1 MSGELIVAI
10 FQELAL
16 INPGISVDELAFFP
30 VPSHPSATASL
41 VSLTG

>member
-1 MSGELIVAI
+1 MSGELVVTK
-10 FQELAL
+10 FQQLAL
-16 INPGISVDELAFFP
+16 IKPGISVDELVFFP

>member
-1 MSGELIVAI
+1 MFGEFVVTV

-16 INPGISVDELAFFP
+16 IKPGISVDELVFFP
-30 VPSHPSATASL
+30 VPNHPSATASL